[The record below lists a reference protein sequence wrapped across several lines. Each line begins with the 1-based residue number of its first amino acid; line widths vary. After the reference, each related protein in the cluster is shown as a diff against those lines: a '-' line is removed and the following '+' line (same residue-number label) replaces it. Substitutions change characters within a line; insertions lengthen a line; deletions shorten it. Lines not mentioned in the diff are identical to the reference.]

1 MTNSIGIH
9 QLVWTGESDAVSLNT
24 AMSSA
29 SSLGYDL
36 FELSL
41 HDLDSLDLEETRRA
55 ADDHHLQL
63 VCSRGL
69 AFDADISSDD
79 VTVVNRGEELL
90 RRSLLATSNIGAEI
104 LTGPLYSA
112 LGKYTSAPSES
123 GRRNA
128 TSVLRDLCAEAEGLG
143 VRLGLEIC
151 NRYETN
157 VANTCDEGLRL
168 LDDIGSDRAFIHL
181 DTYHMNIEEDDFRK
195 AIRLAGTRLGYLHI
209 GENHRGYL
217 GSGHID
223 FPGMFESLVEIGY
236 TGPIT
241 FESFSSAVISEGLSV
256 DLAIWRNLW
265 DDGPDL
271 AGKAITFIRE
281 SLAAAERG
289 DVA

>member
-181 DTYHMNIEEDDFRK
+181 DTYHMNIEERSIGR
-195 AIRLAGTRLGYLHI
+195 ALRLAGDRLLHLQVC
-209 GENHRGYL
+209 GNDRGA
-217 GSGHID
+217 
-223 FPGMFESLVEIGY
+223 PGGDHTPWDEIFSTLKDIGY
-236 TGPIT
+236 RGVLGI
-241 FESFSSAVISEGLSV
+241 ESFTSDNASISTAASIWRPLAKTQD
-256 DLAIWRNLW
+256 DLAV
-265 DDGPDL
+265 DGL
-271 AGKAITFIRE
+271 AFLRE
-281 SLAAAERG
+281 YSHLY
-289 DVA
+289 